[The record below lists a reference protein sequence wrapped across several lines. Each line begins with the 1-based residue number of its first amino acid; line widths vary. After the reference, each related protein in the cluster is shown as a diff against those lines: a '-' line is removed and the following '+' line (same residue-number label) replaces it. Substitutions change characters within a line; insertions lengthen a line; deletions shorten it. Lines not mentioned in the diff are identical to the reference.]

1 MKIIVDSRE
10 QHAFEF
16 PENEVIIKKLDQ
28 GDYSIEGCENEMA
41 VERKSVNDA
50 IGSVLQGRERF
61 EREFIRAKQLKRFFV
76 VIEGT
81 QDCIKQ
87 EIIHQAVMNGNSKRI
102 SGTMVSVLNTYIH
115 WCVKYNVP
123 VFFCFGRTEA
133 KRTTY
138 ELLRAYE
145 KYKKKGEIDENN

>member
-10 QHAFEF
+10 QHPFKF
-16 PENEVIIKKLDQ
+16 PEDEIIINKLDQ

-61 EREFIRAKQLKRFFV
+61 EREFERAKQLKRFFV

-87 EIIHQAVMNGNSKRI
+87 EIIHQAVMKGNTKRI

-123 VFFCFGRTEA
+123 VFFCFGRSEA
-133 KRTTY
+133 QRTTY

-145 KYKKKGEIDENN
+145 KYKKKGEI